1 MEIGKDAQ
9 RARKQE
15 REVVV
20 SVLKALWTQAY
31 TEGLVV
37 LTYAEEDE
45 EECDIIYH
53 ALNNYRTKVKRQKL
67 KMYDLYLYTTS
78 VTLSR
83 PNKLTIKLVKKSSLY
98 SRQTNAV
105 LNVIKK
111 FPELGLVEEPKK
123 EIDVIADILKN
134 VKEKSLSD
142 AK

>member
-1 MEIGKDAQ
+1 MEIEKDAQ

-20 SVLKALWTQAY
+20 SVLKALWVQAY

-37 LTYAEEDE
+37 LTYTEENED
-45 EECDIIYH
+45 ECDIVYH
-53 ALNNYRTKVKRQKL
+53 ALNNFRTKVKRQRL

-98 SRQTNAV
+98 SQRTNAV
-105 LNVIKK
+105 LNVVKK
-111 FPELGLVEEPKK
+111 FPELGLIEEPKK
-123 EIDVIADILKN
+123 EIDVIADILKT
-134 VKEKSLSD
+134 VKEKS
-142 AK
+142 